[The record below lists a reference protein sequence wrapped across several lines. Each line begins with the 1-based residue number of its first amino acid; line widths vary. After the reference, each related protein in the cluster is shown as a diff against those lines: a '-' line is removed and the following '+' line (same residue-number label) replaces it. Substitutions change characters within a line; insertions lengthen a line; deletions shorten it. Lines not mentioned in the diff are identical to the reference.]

1 MIIKRNAYQNLLTW
15 KRSSNRKPL
24 IIRGARQ
31 VGKTSLV
38 RQFAGEFDHF
48 VELNMERE
56 THRKLFEI
64 DDVGKILNAAML
76 LTGVK
81 NDQGSLLLFID
92 EIQESPKAI
101 GLLRY
106 FYEERP
112 DVFVIAAGS
121 LLEFALRKTASFPV
135 GRVSYLYLS
144 PVGFDEY
151 LQASG
156 NEQALDA
163 LQTIPIADYAHDI
176 LLEHFHAY
184 LVTGGMPEVVSRFLE
199 TNNMGRLT
207 GVYEDLWQSF
217 ADDIEKYAS
226 GPGERKVLR
235 HILQTAAFEQDR
247 IKFAGFGNSEYRS
260 REVGEAMRALD
271 MAGVIRLVYPTTSL
285 APPMITDLKKRPR
298 LQFIDTGLL
307 NHGLKLQA
315 ELLTLNDFS
324 KFHRGKIVQ
333 HIVTQEIISTGL
345 TTRYEPHFWVR
356 EERNSSA
363 EVDLVC
369 HFGKYLIPVEV
380 KSGKTGTL
388 RSLHQFIKRSNHIY
402 AVRFFGGKYSI
413 EETSTPS
420 GYSFKLLN
428 LPYYLG
434 TQIHQY
440 LAYFINPGSY

>member
-1 MIIKRNAYQNLLTW
+1 MKIHRNAYNNLLAW
-15 KRSSNRKPL
+15 KRSSSRKPL

-38 RQFAGEFDHF
+38 RQFSREFEHF

-56 THRKLFEI
+56 NHRKLFEI
-64 DDVGKILNAAML
+64 DDVGKVLNAATL

-81 NDQGSLLLFID
+81 KDQGSLLLFID

-101 GLLRY
+101 RMLRY

-112 DVFVIAAGS
+112 DIFVIAAGS
-121 LLEFALRKTASFPV
+121 LLEFALSKITSFPV

-151 LQASG
+151 LRASG
-156 NEQALDA
+156 NELALEA
-163 LQTIPIADYAHDI
+163 LQTIPLADYAHDI
-176 LLEHFHAY
+176 LLEHFHTY
-184 LVTGGMPEVVSRFLE
+184 LITGGMPEVVSLFLE
-199 TNNMGRLT
+199 TSDMSMLL

-217 ADDIEKYAS
+217 ADDAEKYAS

-235 HILQTAAFEQDR
+235 HILQTAPYVQDR
-247 IKFAGFGNSEYRS
+247 IKFARFGNSDYRS

-271 MAGVIRLVYPTTSL
+271 FAGVIRLVYPTTNL
-285 APPMITDLKKRPR
+285 APPVITDLKKRPR

-307 NHGLKLQA
+307 NHRLKLQA
-315 ELLTLNDFS
+315 ELLTVNDFS
-324 KFHRGKIVQ
+324 NFHRGRIIQ

-363 EVDLVC
+363 EVDLMY
-369 HFGKYLIPVEV
+369 HFGKYLIPIEV

-388 RSLHQFIKRSNHIY
+388 RSLHQFMERSNHTY
-402 AVRFFGGKYSI
+402 AVRFYRGRYSI

-434 TQIHQY
+434 TQINQY
-440 LAYFINPGSY
+440 LAYFTSEI